1 MGYSTMLEGK
11 GFDQPRNSVKQI
23 VEYLIEKP
31 FRTETEIQEYVFD
44 YYRNH
49 PSTIESNKKYAD
61 LLRRGL
67 QKGLY
72 KRFLWKKKSDSRNLY
87 RYYVPTS
94 IKENFLKNN

>member
-1 MGYSTMLEGK
+1 MGYSTMLMGK

-23 VEYLIEKP
+23 VEFLIENP
-31 FRTETEIQEYVFD
+31 FRTESQIQENVFD

-49 PSTIESNKKYAD
+49 PRQLEPNKKYAD

-72 KRFLWKKKSDSRNLY
+72 KRFLWKTKSDSRKLY
-87 RYYVPTS
+87 RYYVPTLV
-94 IKENFLKNN
+94 KNNFLNN

>member
-1 MGYSTMLEGK
+1 MGYSTMLMGK

-23 VEYLIEKP
+23 IEFLIENP
-31 FRTETEIQEYVFD
+31 FQTESEIQEKVFD
-44 YYRNH
+44 YFRNA
-49 PSTIESNKKYAD
+49 PRQLESNKKYAD

-72 KRFLWKKKSDSRNLY
+72 KRFLWKKKNDSRNLY

-94 IKENFLKNN
+94 VKENFLKNK